1 MKKLFVFCLLTL
13 VIAGCKKE
21 TTSSII
27 SGPTSNVDKQSA
39 GSSANGLLAADT
51 YKSLRIELQYAPG
64 MQPQS
69 QTLTNLANFLT
80 ERLNKPGGITFISKQ
95 VASLG
100 KTTVS
105 ISDIISFTD
114 QYRTVYTDGNQISLY
129 ILFADADYSTN
140 GVVGVAYRNTAICLF
155 EKTIQ
160 ANSGG
165 INQASR
171 VKVETGVLLHEIGHL
186 LGLTNNGS
194 AMVTPHED
202 AANRA
207 HCNNTNCL
215 MYYSI
220 ETTGLMN
227 MFNNSVPT
235 LDANCLSDLR
245 GNGGK

>member
-1 MKKLFVFCLLTL
+1 MKKIIIFCLLTL
-13 VIAGCKKE
+13 AIAGCKKE

-27 SGPTSNVDKQSA
+27 SGPTTNVDKQAA
-39 GSSANGLLAADT
+39 GSAAAGLLAANT
-51 YKSLRIELQYAPG
+51 YTSLRIELQYAPG

-80 ERLNKPGGITFISKQ
+80 ERLNKPGGISVFSKQ
-95 VASLG
+95 VASFG
-100 KTTVS
+100 KTTITVA
-105 ISDIISFTD
+105 DITAFTD
-114 QYRTVYTDGNQISLY
+114 QYRTVYTDGNQITLY
-129 ILFADADYSTN
+129 ILFADADFSTN

-186 LGLTNNGS
+186 LGLTNNGTS
-194 AMVTPHED
+194 MATPHED
-202 AANRA
+202 TANKA
-207 HCNNTNCL
+207 HCNNSNCL

-227 MFNNSVPT
+227 MFNNAVPT
-235 LDANCLSDLR
+235 LDANCLADLK